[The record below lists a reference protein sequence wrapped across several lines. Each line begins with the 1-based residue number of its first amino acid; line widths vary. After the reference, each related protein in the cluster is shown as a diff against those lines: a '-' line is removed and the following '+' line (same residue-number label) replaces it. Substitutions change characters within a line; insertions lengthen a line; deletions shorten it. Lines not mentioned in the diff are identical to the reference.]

1 MLGQPRPTP
10 ESPRIVVVGPCA
22 SGKSTLVAALRAHG
36 YDAYSAAQE
45 HSAVARLWQRSS
57 PDVLIAL
64 TATIQS
70 VRARR
75 GETWP
80 EWLHTAQRER
90 LHTAELEADL
100 VIDTSRLT
108 AEEVSQTAMAFL
120 RALPSR

>member
-1 MLGQPRPTP
+1 MPSRRHDDNAT
-10 ESPRIVVVGPCA
+10 PRIVVVGTCA
-22 SGKSTLVAALRAHG
+22 SGKSTLVTALRSHG
-36 YDAYSAAQE
+36 YDAHSAAQE

-64 TATIQS
+64 VASIDA

-90 LHTAELEADL
+90 LQTAENEADL
-100 VIDTSRLT
+100 VIDTSGRS
-108 AEEVSQTAMAFL
+108 AEEVQQIAVAFL
-120 RALPSR
+120 ETRAAS